1 MKITYDSEADAMM
14 IYLKEG
20 KIQAARSREIVPAR
34 LIIRFD
40 ADENPITIEM
50 LAVSKYVTDPTQAKV
65 IDLVQQ
71 ALAAEE
77 KST

>member
-20 KIQAARSREIVPAR
+20 KIQATHSREIVPAR

-40 ADENPITIEM
+40 EAENPIRIEL
-50 LAVSKYVTDPTQAKV
+50 LAVTKYVDDPTHATV

-71 ALAAEE
+71 AIAAGDRA
-77 KST
+77 K